1 MNTNTK
7 TTAFSIFMFALM
19 QTNGASANTSFY
31 QTNNPTI
38 YSSNTAHNQNLLSI
52 SETHN
57 TVTQPKYYTE
67 SFYNTET
74 SFDNFT
80 ESQAYYPNDSF
91 NSYSEQYQTYQPVT
105 YQNQSSGDWQNA
117 YDTHEFGTNNYSNY
131 NGYNNY
137 YPSGGYSSYGSNDR
151 FDSIIEAAAARHGVD
166 PSLIKAIIHTE
177 SDFNPYARSHAGAQG
192 LMQLMPA
199 TADRFGVYNVYDPEA
214 NINAGTKY
222 IAWLIN
228 RYAHNLSFALAGY
241 NAGEGNVDKYNGIPP
256 FSETQNYVRKVLDRY
271 YNLYQNDTSIWYN
284 N

>member
-1 MNTNTK
+1 MKIFTNI
-7 TTAFSIFMFALM
+7 TTCSVFVLSWLGINNAM
-19 QTNGASANTSFY
+19 ANIAIY
-31 QTNNPTI
+31 QTN
-38 YSSNTAHNQNLLSI
+38 
-52 SETHN
+52 
-57 TVTQPKYYTE
+57 TVKPQTTYYTE
-67 SFYNTET
+67 SFYNSET
-74 SFDNFT
+74 SFDNFN
-80 ESQAYYPNDSF
+80 EPQEYSSNNHYH
-91 NSYSEQYQTYQPVT
+91 SYSEPYQTYQPLTYQPVT

-117 YDTHEFGTNNYSNY
+117 YDTHEFGVNNYSSY

-166 PSLIKAIIHTE
+166 PGLIKAIIHTE